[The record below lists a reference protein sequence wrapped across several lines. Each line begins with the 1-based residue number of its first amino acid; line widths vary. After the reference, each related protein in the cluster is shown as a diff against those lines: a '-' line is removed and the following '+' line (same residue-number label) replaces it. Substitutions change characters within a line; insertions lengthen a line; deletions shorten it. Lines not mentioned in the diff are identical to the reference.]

1 MEIVVRRFARYYK
14 AVHGR
19 LSICGEHVCDT
30 LESSDNCLPPGTY
43 PLRGETVKGV
53 RRRCLTLGEQARLL
67 ACNGPFTL
75 EGGQISV
82 GECRHLGFLIHC
94 REYFEPLLERVRM
107 AQRRHKTITVIIRED
122 DDGYAFVYD
131 LSSFMFF
138 RSHPSNRMMIV

>member
-1 MEIVVRRFARYYK
+1 MEIVVRRFARYHK

-43 PLRGETVKGV
+43 PLRIEAVKGV
-53 RRRCLTLGEQARLL
+53 RRKCLMLGEQARLL

-75 EGGQISV
+75 EGGQISI
-82 GECRHLGFLIHC
+82 GECHHLGFLIHC

-107 AQRRHKTITVIIRED
+107 AQRRHQNITVIIRED
-122 DDGYAFVYD
+122 DDGYVVCLYT
-131 LSSFMFF
+131 SSQATISAP
-138 RSHPSNRMMIV
+138 R